1 MHGTFWKELLQER
14 LIEIEATSIITLLG
28 DFAAIAFFLEKF
40 SNTDLFSL

>member
-14 LIEIEATSIITLLG
+14 LIEIEAKSSIITLLG

-40 SNTDLFSL
+40 SNTD

>member
-14 LIEIEATSIITLLG
+14 LIEIEAKRSIITLLG

-40 SNTDLFSL
+40 SNTD